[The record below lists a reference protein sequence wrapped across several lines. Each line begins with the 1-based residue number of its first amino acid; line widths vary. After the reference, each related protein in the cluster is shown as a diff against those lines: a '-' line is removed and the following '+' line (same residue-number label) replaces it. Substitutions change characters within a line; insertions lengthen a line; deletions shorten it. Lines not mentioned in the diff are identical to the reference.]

1 MRPTLFRRLLI
12 TVCGVAAASTA
23 LTLAIQERALSS
35 DLRRAA
41 LARLETSAGAAEGL
55 VSAHLRSIAERYR
68 SNAATPQFR
77 ATLEVNDVP
86 TLEHYAGVLAAREGA
101 ARILFVDPR
110 DEVVAAGGTAFPDA
124 PALEVRSAALLAH
137 DGEPYAAVSLPL
149 EALGQA
155 LGRMIAVEPVSEATI
170 AEWSKLCG
178 ARVVFVASGAAA
190 GATDPE
196 RQVFTFGPLEMR
208 VVSSLDSER
217 AALVRVRWN
226 LLVAGSLGLAVAF
239 AASFLLSQQLV
250 RPILELQAG
259 ASRIGH
265 GDLSV
270 RFQSDRRDELGDAA
284 RAFEDMT
291 AGLRGTVGS
300 VAEAADRVE
309 SASSEIGGV
318 MERLVAVVGEQL
330 RGSEHAAASM
340 GQVNQQVREIAD
352 SAARS
357 ARALES
363 AIDGS
368 SLSFRELAETG
379 EELGRSAA
387 ALSARVDEISASLAQ
402 SVESARLVSQ
412 IRQELAS
419 AAEETRRR
427 MAEMATAAR
436 EVNANAETSAAIS
449 SRMMETADQGRQ
461 RVLQTVDGMK
471 EIRDA
476 TEEARRVLG
485 GLDRRVAQI
494 GSIVSVIDD
503 VTDETGLLALNASII
518 AAQSGESG
526 RAFSVVAE
534 QMNEVADRVLAGTR
548 EIHAL
553 VRAVQEESA
562 NAIGAIERGSK
573 SVASGVELAEE
584 AGLALEEITAAARD
598 SGRRMGEIV
607 ASTAAQTQAASDVL
621 AQTERVRG
629 GAERIRAA
637 SDEQDRG
644 NEVMLRNSTGLREVA
659 ANVRHA
665 IDAQGAGAARIG
677 SGIAVVRESMESINR
692 ALSEQSEACRQAAA
706 LLASNRAHSQTSEE
720 SVQRMS
726 AAIGQ
731 LLRQAE
737 LLREDVRRFRMG

>member
-1 MRPTLFRRLLI
+1 MRLTLFRRLLV

-23 LTLAIQERALSS
+23 ITLAIQERALSS

-41 LARLETSAGAAEGL
+41 LARLDTSAAAADGL
-55 VSAHLRSIAERYR
+55 VAAHLRSLGERYR
-68 SNAATPQFR
+68 SIAATPQFR

-86 TLEHYAGVLAAREGA
+86 TLTHYAAALAAREGA
-101 ARILFVDPR
+101 ARIVFVDPR
-110 DEVVAAGGTAFPDA
+110 DRTVAAAGAPLPDA
-124 PALEVRSAALLAH
+124 LTSEIRAAALLAH
-137 DGEPYAAVSLPL
+137 EGKPYAAVSLAL
-149 EALGQA
+149 EAPGEA
-155 LGRMIAVEPVSEATI
+155 IGRVIAIEPVSEATI

-178 ARVVFVASGAAA
+178 ARVVVVPTGAPAAA
-190 GATDPE
+190 DPE
-196 RQVFTFGPLEMR
+196 RRVVAFGPLALH

-217 AALVRVRWN
+217 AALARARRN
-226 LLVAGSLGLAVAF
+226 LLAAGALGLAVAF
-239 AASFLLSQQLV
+239 GASFLLAQQLV
-250 RPILELQAG
+250 RPILELEAG
-259 ASRIGH
+259 ASRIGR
-265 GDLSV
+265 GDLAV
-270 RFQSDRRDELGDAA
+270 RFGSERQDELGDAA
-284 RAFEDMT
+284 RAFEGMA

-300 VAEAADRVE
+300 VTEAADRVE
-309 SASSEIGGV
+309 AACSEIAGV

-340 GQVNQQVREIAD
+340 GQVNQQVRQIAD

-387 ALSARVDEISASLAQ
+387 TLSARVDEISASLAQ
-402 SVESARLVSQ
+402 SVASARLVSQ

-427 MAEMATAAR
+427 MAEMAEAAR
-436 EVNANAETSAAIS
+436 EVNANAESSAAIS
-449 SRMMETADQGRQ
+449 SRVMETADQGRQ

-471 EIRDA
+471 QIRDA
-476 TEEARRVLG
+476 TEEARRVIL
-485 GLDRRVAQI
+485 GLDRRVAEI
-494 GSIVSVIDD
+494 GSIVSVIDE

-526 RAFSVVAE
+526 RAFAVVAE
-534 QMNEVADRVLAGTR
+534 QMNAVADRVVAGTR

-553 VRAVQEESA
+553 VQAVQQESKS
-562 NAIGAIERGSK
+562 AIGAIERGSK
-573 SVASGVELAEE
+573 SVASGVALAEE
-584 AGLALEEITAAARD
+584 AGLALEEITAAARE
-598 SGRRMGEIV
+598 SGACMDQIV
-607 ASTAAQTQAASDVL
+607 ASTAGQTQAASDVL

-644 NEVMLRNSTGLREVA
+644 NEVMLRNATGLRQVA
-659 ANVRHA
+659 ADVRHA
-665 IDAQGAGAARIG
+665 IEAQGAGAARIG
-677 SGIAVVRESMESINR
+677 SGIAVVRESMDSINR
-692 ALSEQSEACRQAAA
+692 ALSEQSEACQQAAA
-706 LLASNRAHSQTSEE
+706 LLASSRAHSQTSEE

-726 AAIGQ
+726 AAISQ

-737 LLREDVRRFRMG
+737 LLRQDVRRFRMG

>member
-1 MRPTLFRRLLI
+1 MRLTLFRRLLI

-23 LTLAIQERALSS
+23 LTLAIQERSLSA

-41 LARLETSAGAAEGL
+41 LVRLETSAAAAEGL
-55 VSAHLRSIAERYR
+55 VASHLRSIEERYR
-68 SNAATPQFR
+68 SIATTPQFR

-86 TLEHYAGVLAAREGA
+86 TLTHYAGALAVREGA
-101 ARILFVDPR
+101 AQILFVDAR
-110 DEVVAAGGTAFPDA
+110 DEVVAVAGASLPDA
-124 PALEVRSAALLAH
+124 LAIEVRAAALLSH
-137 DGEPYAAVSLPL
+137 DGKPYAAVSLPL
-149 EALGQA
+149 EALGQT
-155 LGRMIAVEPVSEATI
+155 LGRMIAVDAVSEATI

-178 ARVVFVASGAAA
+178 AGVVFVPAGAAA
-190 GATDPE
+190 ADAD
-196 RQVFTFGPLEMR
+196 RRVLTFGALELH
-208 VVSSLDSER
+208 VVSSLDSEH
-217 AALVRVRWN
+217 AALARARRN
-226 LLVAGSLGLAVAF
+226 LLASGSLGLAVAF

-259 ASRIGH
+259 ASRIGQ

-270 RFQSDRRDELGDAA
+270 RFQSERRDELGDAA
-284 RAFEDMT
+284 RAFEGMT
-291 AGLRGTVGS
+291 SGLRGTVGS

-309 SASSEIGGV
+309 ATGSEIGGV
-318 MERLVAVVGEQL
+318 MNRLVAVVGEQL

-340 GQVNQQVREIAD
+340 GEVNLQVREIAD

-379 EELGRSAA
+379 QELGHSAA

-402 SVESARLVSQ
+402 SVESARQVSQ
-412 IRQELAS
+412 IREELAS
-419 AAEETRRR
+419 AAEETGRR
-427 MAEMATAAR
+427 MAEMAAAAS
-436 EVNANAETSAAIS
+436 EVNANAQTSAAIA

-461 RVLQTVDGMK
+461 RVLETVDGMK

-476 TEEARRVLG
+476 TEEARRVIG
-485 GLDRRVAQI
+485 GLDRRVAEI

-503 VTDETGLLALNASII
+503 VTDETSLLALNASII

-534 QMNEVADRVLAGTR
+534 QMKAVANRVLAGTR

-553 VRAVQEESA
+553 VRAVQEEST
-562 NAIGAIERGSK
+562 NAKAAIERGSNR
-573 SVASGVELAEE
+573 VASGVELAEE
-584 AGLALEEITAAARD
+584 AGLALGEITAAARS
-598 SGRRMGEIV
+598 SGTRMGEIV
-607 ASTAAQTQAASDVL
+607 ASTAAQTRAAGDVL
-621 AQTERVRG
+621 AQNERVRG
-629 GAERIRAA
+629 GAERIRDA

-644 NEVMLRNSTGLREVA
+644 NEVVLRNATGLRQVA
-659 ANVRHA
+659 ADVRHA
-665 IDAQGAGAARIG
+665 IEAQGAGAARIG
-677 SGIAVVRESMESINR
+677 SSIAVVRESMESIYR
-692 ALSEQSEACRQAAA
+692 ALREQSDACRQAAV

-726 AAIGQ
+726 AAIEE

-737 LLREDVRRFRMG
+737 LLRQDVRRFRMG